1 MTRRLSTLVAVVM
14 LFVAATAL
22 GLALLSADASLPN
35 AFRTYPTCDVRER
48 DRNGNPQPD
57 RTCSKGDRFA
67 AVLISRFASNPYRL
81 CFRRP
86 DGKHRCVQKPAHP
99 PPHPRPSIVK
109 LYLRAGRHAVG
120 KWQLKWLNYRRGYGH
135 VVIGRDRLHVRR

>member
-1 MTRRLSTLVAVVM
+1 MTSLLKPITISLLAGMTLYVA
-14 LFVAATAL
+14 LP
-22 GLALLSADASLPN
+22 SADASLPN
-35 AFRTYPTCDVRER
+35 NFRTYPTCDIHER
-48 DRNGNPQPD
+48 GVHFTPDPD
-57 RTCSKGDRFA
+57 RTCSKGDRFG
-67 AVLISRFASNPYRL
+67 AVLISRGVGTRYRL

-120 KWQLKWLNYRRGYGH
+120 TWRLKWLNYRRGYGH
-135 VVIGRDRLHVRR
+135 VVIGRDKFHVRR